1 MDEPK
6 VNSDYL
12 DIVSSA
18 LCFNEWWMVA
28 TWLVYNGRS
37 PATNMAAHHPPF
49 SALIPHVV

>member
-28 TWLVYNGRS
+28 QCKIKKFLTQK
-37 PATNMAAHHPPF
+37 F
-49 SALIPHVV
+49 